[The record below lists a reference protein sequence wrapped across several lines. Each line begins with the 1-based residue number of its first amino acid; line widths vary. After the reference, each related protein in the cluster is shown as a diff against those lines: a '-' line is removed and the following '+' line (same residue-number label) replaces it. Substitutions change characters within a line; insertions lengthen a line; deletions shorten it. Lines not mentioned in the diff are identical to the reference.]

1 LAVSELQLPD
11 ETGIC
16 SVSNRVLP
24 SAHSCTGKNTIMAP
38 HHFIVMI
45 IINGM
50 HQINNFIYTKTACRI
65 KISAN
70 SYTKR
75 TRDDGIHLKMTVA
88 LGERLNA
95 GIF

>member
-1 LAVSELQLPD
+1 
-11 ETGIC
+11 
-16 SVSNRVLP
+16 
-24 SAHSCTGKNTIMAP
+24 MAP

-70 SYTKR
+70 SYPKKQEMMVF
-75 TRDDGIHLKMTVA
+75 ISK
-88 LGERLNA
+88 
-95 GIF
+95 